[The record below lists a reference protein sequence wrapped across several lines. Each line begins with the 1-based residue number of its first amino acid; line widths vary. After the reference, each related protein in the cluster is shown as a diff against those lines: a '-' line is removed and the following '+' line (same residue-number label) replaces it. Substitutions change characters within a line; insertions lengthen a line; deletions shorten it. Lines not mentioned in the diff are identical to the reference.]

1 MTEQSGDTIDDCEPE
16 PQTPLGPLGA
26 FRQSMKL
33 LEHGFLVP
41 LRNADAGVDDLNCDV
56 TATSSTAYEHG
67 ALACVAPGIA
77 DEILQD
83 TSQQGRVRVGT
94 QVGFCKSQLQSL
106 FLESLGELRL
116 EGPERVSHVKVHA
129 IRFRCRRIEPG
140 DIEQAHLADLQ
151 HSTVRFRRGRPACF
165 ARSSFHHDAH

>member
-56 TATSSTAYEHG
+56 TATSATAYEYG
-67 ALACVAPGIA
+67 ALACVAPGIT
-77 DEILQD
+77 DEVLQD
-83 TSQQGRVRVGT
+83 TSLQGRVRVGT
-94 QVGFCKSQLQSL
+94 QVGFRKSQLQSL
-106 FLESLGELRL
+106 FLKRLGELRF
-116 EGPERVSHVKVHA
+116 ERPE
-129 IRFRCRRIEPG
+129 
-140 DIEQAHLADLQ
+140 
-151 HSTVRFRRGRPACF
+151 
-165 ARSSFHHDAH
+165 